1 MKTHPRSLD
10 DFQQPFVPGAIRLD
24 AAAPTTRGFG
34 TTEAMAIPTSDAPS
48 PEVGA

>member
-10 DFQQPFVPGAIRLD
+10 DFQQPIVPGGVRLD
-24 AAAPTTRGFG
+24 ATAPTTRGFG

-48 PEVGA
+48 PEAGA

>member
-1 MKTHPRSLD
+1 VKNHPRSLD
-10 DFQQPFVPGAIRLD
+10 VFQQPIVPGGIRLD

-34 TTEAMAIPTSDAPS
+34 TTEAMATPTLDASS